1 MLLLKASQS
10 SSEGKSVVSSTLLK
24 LFWPWSPLRPP
35 LQEPFLALLNPSGL
49 RLGRMAMSV
58 ESTSAV
64 ISGSW
69 ERIVLRMQCPPYL

>member
-1 MLLLKASQS
+1 MLFLKASQS
-10 SSEGKSVVSSTLLK
+10 PREGKSESSSTLLK

-49 RLGRMAMSV
+49 RLGKMAISV

-69 ERIVLRMQCPPYL
+69 ERNVLRLLCPGY